1 MALSNCAVALAQRS
15 GWKYALAQQAPEH
28 VLRPAQ
34 HGFRV
39 AKPFSP
45 QAKMCCARL
54 FTGDKTE
61 TEEPVCFRHWL
72 YVVRAPFF
80 VLLDYFL
87 VFANLPDSFVI
98 HFQVILGRIFTL
110 IPPALAWPPVVV
122 SRMLMTTPAGG
133 CKGWSRRLESSTGC
147 TVVQADSL
155 VFMSFVIIV
164 SLKERFKRGRRGDG
178 ERVNIVCCCS

>member
-1 MALSNCAVALAQRS
+1 MYC
-15 GWKYALAQQAPEH
+15 
-28 VLRPAQ
+28 AQ
-34 HGFRV
+34 HNTGFASRNL
-39 AKPFSP
+39 FRRRR
-45 QAKMCCARL
+45 KMCCARL

-61 TEEPVCFRHWL
+61 TEAPVCFRHWL

-122 SRMLMTTPAGG
+122 SRMLNDNT
-133 CKGWSRRLESSTGC
+133 CRWLQRLEPSARKLNGLYCCTSRFTG
-147 TVVQADSL
+147 VY
-155 VFMSFVIIV
+155 VI
-164 SLKERFKRGRRGDG
+164 
-178 ERVNIVCCCS
+178 CHYC